1 MPRAR
6 DNRRVTENA
15 HETPGRPPSP
25 REPAARTPA
34 PAPGT
39 PGGPGPRPEP
49 LRFFG
54 TTWLAHDGGY
64 GARRAAVGLGSL
76 LCAAAGAFVLKFA
89 YEGIAL
95 ADVGGLVNILLVVM
109 FTLCTAMAFARTWQ
123 NFTRRPDPA
132 AQQSVRGLLAIGFLG
147 TLLAHAVRC
156 LSEAPGES
164 LVRREYEEA
173 RARYEKRRAKGGP
186 KPGAKGRGKPKR
198 R

>member
-1 MPRAR
+1 
-6 DNRRVTENA
+6 VTENA
-15 HETPGRPPSP
+15 RETTAGPAPSGRTPPSRTPG
-25 REPAARTPA
+25 E
-34 PAPGT
+34 
-39 PGGPGPRPEP
+39 PGPRPEP

-64 GARRAAVGLGSL
+64 GARRAAVGIGAL
-76 LCAAAGAFVLKFA
+76 LSTAAGALVLKLA

-95 ADVGGLVNILLVVM
+95 ADVGGLVNLLLIVM

-132 AQQSVRGLLAIGFLG
+132 AQQSVRGLMAIGFLG

-164 LVRREYEEA
+164 LARTEYEEA
-173 RARYEKRRAKGGP
+173 RRRYEKRHAKSAARTGAR
-186 KPGAKGRGKPKR
+186 PGTKGRGKPKR